1 MADPINTW
9 DHVIPEGRG
18 EYESASWS
26 QLSLVFGDDFDRYF
40 LAAYALVV
48 LDENGHLTGRPH
60 ERVGARLWALA
71 HGVAELDDFMT
82 PSLDE
87 FGARQRENFERFRDF
102 IYVSL
107 GQAHPLGLLELL
119 DFRGLP
125 KPREWMLAYMNHYV
139 TKPAWER
146 WLEEYREAK
155 AGGNALFG
163 GEAA

>member
-1 MADPINTW
+1 MSSPINTW
-9 DHVIPEGRG
+9 DHVIPDGCG
-18 EYESASWS
+18 EYEGASWA
-26 QLSLVFGDDFDRYF
+26 QLSTVFGADFECYY
-40 LAAYALVV
+40 LAAYTLVV
-48 LDENGHLTGRPH
+48 LPH
-60 ERVGARLWALA
+60 EERDARLWALA

-87 FGARQRENFERFRDF
+87 FGATQRQNFERFRDF
-102 IYVSL
+102 VYIAL

-119 DFRGLP
+119 DYRGLP
-125 KPREWMLAYMNHYV
+125 KPREWMLAYMSHYV

-146 WLEEYREAK
+146 WLAEYREAN